1 MAPWARAVEE
11 LDWPRLALPHNINV
25 SKRLIVVIRAGPQ
38 FLDSPGGGEAAGLY
52 QAAVDQPSACIQAA
66 RKSGLT
72 QVIVKVGAAEVVIPL
87 HPIDDE
93 LDPPGCASSSSR

>member
-1 MAPWARAVEE
+1 M
-11 LDWPRLALPHNINV
+11 
-25 SKRLIVVIRAGPQ
+25 
-38 FLDSPGGGEAAGLY
+38 
-52 QAAVDQPSACIQAA
+52 DQPSACIQAA

-93 LDPPGCASSSSR
+93 LDPPAASNNSFDKIMRK

>member
-25 SKRLIVVIRAGPQ
+25 SKRLTVVIRAGAQ
-38 FLDSPGGGEAAGLY
+38 FLDSPRRREAAGLY

-93 LDPPGCASSSSR
+93 LDPPADSN